1 MALKYQN
8 KLVEWDIISL
18 DDPALDGTFVSKAR
32 TFEAALKKNTLT
44 PEEIEAT
51 DTELCELF
59 DELHETVQVD
69 GDEVTQ
75 LKTQNLILSV
85 KEQAKACNDLKELT
99 DLANKY
105 KSYPEIVTYID
116 ARTAELTE
124 LIKQQNEEAAA
135 KEKAEKEAE
144 EAAKPDPGPAKTLQQ
159 KLLSK
164 QVWDYNELRG
174 LGIEPTGDDMVVE
187 DVYMERQYLLKVYK
201 VKGLVSKTTA

>member
-1 MALKYQN
+1 MLKYQK
-8 KLVEWDIISL
+8 KLTEWEIESL
-18 DDPALDGTFVSKAR
+18 DNEILDGRFVSKAR
-32 TFEAALKKNTLT
+32 TFEAALTKNTLT

-59 DELHETVQVD
+59 DQLHKTENVD
-69 GDEVTQ
+69 SDEVVQ

-85 KEQAKACNDLKELT
+85 KEQAQKSNDLKELT

-105 KSYPEIVTYID
+105 KDYPEITSYID
-116 ARTAELTE
+116 QRAAEVTK
-124 LIKQQNEEAAA
+124 LINEQNAEAAA

-144 EAAKPDPGPAKTLQQ
+144 IVAKKPNEPPKTLQQ
-159 KLLSK
+159 TLLTK

-187 DVYMERQYLLKVYK
+187 DVYIERQYLLRVYK
-201 VKGLVSKTTA
+201 VKGLVQKATA